1 MRGSASLA
9 LRKRNRGVPKAV
21 GNSRVDA
28 AKLEERQR
36 AEQLRAKRLAKKE
49 KMDRLTTGNYSIW
62 QMSKCLGPRRSRKI
76 GLEMQRVVEVGRGP
90 VKSVF
95 LVESQNYQARARKQK
110 AKKKR
115 EVLFNAQREYDLH
128 VQNRKKHF
136 EALRRNKRGKIED
149 EDSIYVGYAT
159 KPRSG
164 GYDRGRLFP
173 SNKTIR
179 ASTAPSGLRVRHYK
193 KWDRRF
199 GTSNVI
205 RSSDNRFLSTIE
217 SRRRRRRQKQ
227 SRDLRTKSKP
237 EQTYTNHDQYRTRTP
252 ATLPPSTANDS
263 DMQNTMNI
271 LALFG
276 RSK

>member
-62 QMSKCLGPRRSRKI
+62 QMSKCLGPKRSRKI

-217 SRRRRRRQKQ
+217 SRRRRASEAHKVGIFERNQSLSKHTLITINTEQEHLLRYHRR
-227 SRDLRTKSKP
+227 
-237 EQTYTNHDQYRTRTP
+237 
-252 ATLPPSTANDS
+252 LPMTVICKT
-263 DMQNTMNI
+263 Q
-271 LALFG
+271 
-276 RSK
+276 